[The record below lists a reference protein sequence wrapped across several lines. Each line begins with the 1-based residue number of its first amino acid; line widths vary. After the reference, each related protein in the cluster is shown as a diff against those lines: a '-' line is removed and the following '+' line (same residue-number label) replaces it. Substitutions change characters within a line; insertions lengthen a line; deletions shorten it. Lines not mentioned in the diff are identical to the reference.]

1 MPRLRW
7 LMIILCFAA
16 TTINYID
23 RATIAIAAPFM
34 ARELDI
40 DPALLGIIL
49 GGFFW
54 TYAFMQLPF
63 GLVVDRV
70 GVRSA
75 YALAVI
81 WWSVCTALTALVRGP
96 LSILGLRLLLGI
108 GESGSYPSNAKVA
121 SLWFPKSERGL
132 AAGIFDSGSRA
143 GSAVSMPLVA
153 LLIALLG
160 WRLAFVAAGALGLV
174 WVAFWFALYH
184 DPDKH
189 PRLPPGEL
197 SALKAAQP
205 APIHATPGAWRS
217 MLRHRTVWGMM
228 LGFFCANFVFYFF
241 ATWFPSYLV
250 SAHGFSLKDL
260 GLIGM
265 IPGVVAIPAAWLGGW
280 TSDRLHHRGWT
291 LTAARK
297 TCLVGGLVLS
307 SVIAL
312 TAFVTQTWLCI
323 TLLSVSF
330 GGIAFTGANIWS
342 LPADIAPS
350 PDLVAT
356 LGGLQ
361 NSAAN
366 IAGIMIASFTGLMVS
381 LTHGSFLIPLCA
393 TGGFGLLGAI
403 AYLFIV
409 GPIEP
414 LPLDPPGKNAVGR
427 TALAARVSTPC

>member
-34 ARELDI
+34 ARELHI
-40 DPALLGIIL
+40 DPAVLGVIL

-63 GLVVDRV
+63 GMIVDRV

-75 YALAVI
+75 YAFAVI

-96 LSILGLRLLLGI
+96 LSILGLRLALGV
-108 GESGSYPSNAKVA
+108 GEAGSYPSNAKVA
-121 SLWFPKSERGL
+121 SLWFPKAERGL

-143 GSAVSMPLVA
+143 GAALSMPVVA
-153 LLIALLG
+153 LLIAWLG

-174 WVAFWFALYH
+174 WVAVWFGLYH
-184 DPDKH
+184 DPDAH
-189 PRLPPGEL
+189 PRVRPDEL
-197 SALKAAQP
+197 ARLKAAQP
-205 APIHATPGAWRS
+205 PALKASPGSWKALLKHRS
-217 MLRHRTVWGMM
+217 VWGMM

-265 IPGVVAIPAAWLGGW
+265 IPGVIAIPAAWLGGW
-280 TSDRLHHRGWT
+280 SSDRLHHHGWS

-297 TCLVGGLVLS
+297 TCLVGGLLLS

-312 TAFVTQTWLCI
+312 TAFVTETWLCI
-323 TLLSVSF
+323 TLLSLSF

-342 LPADIAPS
+342 LPADLAPS

-356 LGGLQ
+356 LGGMQ

-366 IAGIMIASFTGLMVS
+366 IAGIVIASFTGLMVS
-381 LTHGSFLIPLCA
+381 LTHGSFLVPLCA
-393 TGGFGLLGAI
+393 TGFFGLLGALS
-403 AYLFIV
+403 YLFIV
-409 GPIEP
+409 GPIAP
-414 LPLDPPGKNAVGR
+414 LPLDKR
-427 TALAARVSTPC
+427 FEDARARQPVNVRHEPC

>member
-34 ARELDI
+34 ARELHI
-40 DPALLGIIL
+40 DPTVLGVIL

-63 GLVVDRV
+63 GMIVDKV

-75 YALAVI
+75 YAFAVT

-96 LSILGLRLLLGI
+96 FSILGLRLALGI
-108 GESGSYPSNAKVA
+108 GEAGSYPANAKVA

-143 GSAVSMPLVA
+143 GSALSMPVVA
-153 LLIALLG
+153 LLIAWLG

-174 WVAFWFALYH
+174 WVAVWFALYH
-184 DPDKH
+184 DPDRH
-189 PRLPPGEL
+189 PRMSS
-197 SALKAAQP
+197 SALQTLRDAQP
-205 APIHATPGAWRS
+205 AQQKAGSGSWRRL
-217 MLRHRTVWGMM
+217 LRHRTVWGMM

-280 TSDRLHHRGWT
+280 TSDRLYRAGWS
-291 LTAARK
+291 LTASRK

-323 TLLSVSF
+323 ALLSVSF

-342 LPADIAPS
+342 LPADLAPS

-356 LGGLQ
+356 LGGMQ

-366 IAGIMIASFTGLMVS
+366 IAGIIIASFTGLMVS
-381 LTHGSFLIPLCA
+381 LTHGSFLIPLCT
-393 TGGFGLLGAI
+393 TGAFGLLGALS
-403 AYLFIV
+403 YLFIV
-409 GPIEP
+409 GPIAP
-414 LPLDPPGKNAVGR
+414 LPMTDSKQAP
-427 TALAARVSTPC
+427 TALSTSSRMQETC

>member
-34 ARELDI
+34 AKELHI
-40 DPALLGIIL
+40 DPATLGIIL

-54 TYAFMQLPF
+54 SYAFMQLPF
-63 GLVVDRV
+63 GMIVDHF

-81 WWSVCTALTALVRGP
+81 WWSICTAVTALVRGP
-96 LSILGLRLLLGI
+96 FSILGLRLALGV
-108 GESGSYPSNAKVA
+108 GEAGSYPSNAKVA

-143 GSAVSMPLVA
+143 GAAVSLPLVA
-153 LLIALLG
+153 LLIGWLG
-160 WRLAFVAAGALGLV
+160 WRLAFVAAGGLGLIWAIV
-174 WVAFWFALYH
+174 WLVLYH
-184 DPDKH
+184 DPDRH
-189 PRLPPGEL
+189 PAISQHQLAKLRE
-197 SALKAAQP
+197 AQP
-205 APIHATPGAWRS
+205 ASSKAAPGAWRQ
-217 MLRHRTVWGMM
+217 LLKHRSVWGMM

-250 SAHGFSLKDL
+250 SAHGFSLKEL

-265 IPGVVAIPAAWLGGW
+265 IPGVTAIPAAWLGGW
-280 TSDRLHHRGWT
+280 TSDTLHRRGWS
-291 LTAARK
+291 LTVARK
-297 TCLVGGLVLS
+297 SCLVGGLLLS

-312 TAFVTQTWLCI
+312 SAFATQTWLCI
-323 TLLSVSF
+323 ALLSVSF

-350 PDLVAT
+350 SDLVAT

-366 IAGIMIASFTGLMVS
+366 IAGIVIASFTGLMVS
-381 LTHGSFLIPLCA
+381 LTHGSFMIPLCA
-393 TGGFGLLGAI
+393 TGTFGLLGAFS
-403 AYLFIV
+403 YLFIV
-409 GPIEP
+409 GPIAP
-414 LPLDPPGKNAVGR
+414 LPLNDIRKTLP
-427 TALAARVSTPC
+427 LAESQSARI

>member
-34 ARELDI
+34 ARELHI
-40 DPALLGIIL
+40 DPALLGVIL

-63 GLVVDRV
+63 GMMVDRF
-70 GVRSA
+70 GVRA
-75 YALAVI
+75 TYAFAVT

-96 LSILGLRLLLGI
+96 LSIFGLRLALGI
-108 GESGSYPSNAKVA
+108 GEAGSYPANAKVA

-153 LLIALLG
+153 LLIAWLG
-160 WRLAFVAAGALGLV
+160 WRMAFVAAGALGLV
-174 WVAFWFALYH
+174 WVAIWFALYH
-184 DPDKH
+184 DPDRH
-189 PRLPPGEL
+189 TGVSAEALARLR
-197 SALKAAQP
+197 AAQP
-205 APIHATPGAWRS
+205 VRQRAAPGSWRRL
-217 MLRHRTVWGMM
+217 LRHRTVWGMM

-250 SAHGFSLKDL
+250 SAHGFSLRDL

-265 IPGVVAIPAAWLGGW
+265 IPGVIAIPAAWLGGW
-280 TSDRLHHRGWT
+280 TSDRLYSRGWS

-297 TCLVGGLVLS
+297 TCLVGGLLLS

-312 TAFVTQTWLCI
+312 TAFVSATWLCI
-323 TLLSVSF
+323 LLLSVSF

-342 LPADIAPS
+342 LLADIAPS

-356 LGGLQ
+356 LGGMQ

-366 IAGIMIASFTGLMVS
+366 IAGIVIASFTGLMVS

-393 TGGFGLLGAI
+393 TGIFGLLGALS
-403 AYLFIV
+403 YLFIV
-409 GPIEP
+409 GPIAP
-414 LPLDPPGKNAVGR
+414 LPMDENRESRRRSPLAPR
-427 TALAARVSTPC
+427 TQKPC